1 MRVMQDGAAE
11 DEADRLSAGV
21 NTGSLSGVKSEMGSR
36 LGADFSGVRFH
47 SDAASRARGDAMGA
61 RAWTR
66 GSDVYFGSGG
76 FEPGIAAHELVHM
89 VQQGAVR
96 GETGVSMPAG
106 SRSIT
111 RSSPTSRT

>member
-47 SDAASRARGDAMGA
+47 SDAASRARGDAMGEYQA
-61 RAWTR
+61 
-66 GSDVYFGSGG
+66 
-76 FEPGIAAHELVHM
+76 EELAIQTGM
-89 VQQGAVR
+89 LQGAR
-96 GETGVSMPAG
+96 NMNTMPPSA
-106 SRSIT
+106 R
-111 RSSPTSRT
+111 